1 MKVLRATFFVLLI
14 SMALNWPKA
23 GWTNQT
29 DTRLDSLFSQLQA
42 TNSEIEARALEK
54 FIWKIWLESG
64 DSLVDRLM
72 VGGIEAMG
80 GGDYEKALTA
90 FDSIVEGA
98 PDFAEGW
105 NKRATLYWLLGD
117 FDKSIQDINRTLA
130 LEPRHFGAL
139 AGLAMI
145 REAQMRPLDAL
156 RAFERALDLYP
167 AMPNASEKIRK
178 LNRQLGEPI

>member
-1 MKVLRATFFVLLI
+1 MKVFRETFFALLI
-14 SMALNWPKA
+14 SIASNWSET
-23 GWTNQT
+23 GWANQA

-42 TNSEIEARALEK
+42 TNSQTEARELEK
-54 FIWKIWLESG
+54 LIWKIWLESG
-64 DSLVDRLM
+64 DAFVDRLM
-72 VGGIEAMG
+72 AGGVEAMG
-80 GGDYEKALTA
+80 GGDYESALVA
-90 FDSIVEGA
+90 FNLIIEGA

-117 FDKSIQDINRTLA
+117 FEKSIEDINRTLA

-156 RAFERALDLYP
+156 RAFERALKLYP
-167 AMPNASEKIRK
+167 AMPNASERIRK

>member
-42 TNSEIEARALEK
+42 TSSETEARALEK

-80 GGDYEKALTA
+80 GGESEVDESYFGGKRKSKRGRGAAEK
-90 FDSIVEGA
+90 S
-98 PDFAEGW
+98 
-105 NKRATLYWLLGD
+105 LY
-117 FDKSIQDINRTLA
+117 SA
-130 LEPRHFGAL
+130 C
-139 AGLAMI
+139 
-145 REAQMRPLDAL
+145 
-156 RAFERALDLYP
+156 
-167 AMPNASEKIRK
+167 
-178 LNRQLGEPI
+178 